1 MFCALY
7 IDVNIAVL
15 SVYQHEAVLCL
26 TYKEKKETIYNSLNT
41 PHFNIFSH
49 LLICFW
55 ERVSH
60 CSTGWPQTLND
71 PLASVI
77 SIQFLLCSV
86 NCPVC
91 LHVHQSDRLLNFLP
105 CLSTGISALLTYHL
119 QCLSYNISSCYIP
132 VVINN
137 ITTGCISTYTNYK
150 WNCRLIDCQ
159 YSWCRSSNLPVSWLL
174 HVVSQRALSHS
185 TCVHIVSNVNP
196 FLIASPFG
204 AHWVVFLGFSLQWL
218 KLHNLPVFFHVAC
231 LLLIFLIFLGLW
243 P

>member
-1 MFCALY
+1 M
-7 IDVNIAVL
+7 
-15 SVYQHEAVLCL
+15 LCL
-26 TYKEKKETIYNSLNT
+26 TYKEKKKTIYKISLNT

-60 CSTGWPQTLND
+60 CSTGWPQTLDD

-91 LHVHQSDRLLNFLP
+91 LHVHQSDRLLNFLA
-105 CLSTGISALLTYHL
+105 CFSTSGISALLTYHS

-132 VVINN
+132 FVINK
-137 ITTGCISTYTNYK
+137 ITTGRINTYYK
-150 WNCRLIDCQ
+150 WNYRLIDCR

-174 HVVSQRALSHS
+174 CVVSQRALSYS
-185 TCVHIVSNVNP
+185 RCVHIVSNVNP
-196 FLIASPFG
+196 FLTASPLG
-204 AHWVVFLGFSLQWL
+204 AHWVVFSGFSLQWL
-218 KLHNLPVFFHVAC
+218 KLHNLLVFFHVAC
-231 LLLIFLIFLGLW
+231 LLLILLIF
-243 P
+243 